1 MMLAAIAIFAFS
13 AWAVFGHHFDDG
25 IIAKY
30 LLSFAAILAFL
41 VILDASNYKAG
52 ITSFICLVVGVLYAH
67 FRPTR
72 RRPLFRDRRA
82 KQRPF

>member
-1 MMLAAIAIFAFS
+1 MMLAALAVFAFTS
-13 AWAVFGHHFDDG
+13 WAVLGHHFDDG
-25 IIAKY
+25 IIAKHF
-30 LLSFAAILAFL
+30 LSFAAILAFL
-41 VILDASNYKAG
+41 VILDNHNNVAAYSSG
-52 ITSFICLVVGVLYAH
+52 LCLVIGVLYAY